1 MKLSV
6 VQNRDKDK
14 NWFKS
19 LKILTEM
26 QEFEDDVT
34 QINEKRLLHKT
45 FHSLMQ
51 NSKRGKSITNENEF
65 FRTKQHLEKFHY
77 I

>member
-1 MKLSV
+1 
-6 VQNRDKDK
+6 
-14 NWFKS
+14 
-19 LKILTEM
+19 M

-45 FHSLMQ
+45 FHSLIQ
-51 NSKRGKSITNENEF
+51 NSKRGKCITNENEF
-65 FRTKQHLEKFHY
+65 FRTKKQLEKFHH